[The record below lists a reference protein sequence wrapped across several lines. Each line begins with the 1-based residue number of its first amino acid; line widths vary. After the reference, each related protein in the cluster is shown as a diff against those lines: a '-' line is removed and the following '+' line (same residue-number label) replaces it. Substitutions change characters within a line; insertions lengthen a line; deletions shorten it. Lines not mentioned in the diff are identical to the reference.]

1 MATYRKRGKNWEYR
15 IRYVD
20 PITGLKAEK
29 SKGGF
34 RTKAEAEYAASE
46 VFIDVKDGHG
56 IGINK
61 EISFIDFSNAW
72 FEEYKPTVKETSVR
86 SRYSYLM
93 VIQETFQKL
102 KLKNLT
108 LSIYKKKM
116 GELSQIYSK
125 NTLISMNQICQMIA
139 KKAVSDGYFKAN
151 PIANFKIPYYPDR
164 EEEITFWS
172 LDTVKKFEEYCRR
185 DIAKKRS
192 KKFAHIPFEKQR
204 DLAMFFLMLYGGL
217 RIGEACA
224 LSPNDYFPI
233 TREIDIS
240 KTLASPKQNQ
250 VKSSWRIFPPKTK
263 NAYRTVPLPEVAY
276 KQIEMWLKMRKEY
289 VLLFPEAKDS
299 IYLFCQ
305 RDGSPLTTRDL
316 RYHFDA
322 IVKKADLPKITPHNL
337 RHTYTALQIQAG
349 IDPKSLQMLL
359 GHASIKTTL
368 NIYAHLTEDK
378 KRENISR
385 FDQMLKNSESGAKA
399 GQGDKTTFL
408 A

>member
-1 MATYRKRGKNWEYR
+1 
-15 IRYVD
+15 
-20 PITGLKAEK
+20 
-29 SKGGF
+29 
-34 RTKAEAEYAASE
+34 
-46 VFIDVKDGHG
+46 
-56 IGINK
+56 
-61 EISFIDFSNAW
+61 
-72 FEEYKPTVKETSVR
+72 
-86 SRYSYLM
+86 
-93 VIQETFQKL
+93 
-102 KLKNLT
+102 
-108 LSIYKKKM
+108 
-116 GELSQIYSK
+116 
-125 NTLISMNQICQMIA
+125 MIA

-151 PIANFKIPYYPDR
+151 PIANFKIPYYPNR

-250 VKSSWRIFPPKTK
+250 IKSSWRIFPPKTK

-322 IVKKADLPKITPHNL
+322 IVKKADLPKLL
-337 RHTYTALQIQAG
+337 R
-349 IDPKSLQMLL
+349 
-359 GHASIKTTL
+359 
-368 NIYAHLTEDK
+368 
-378 KRENISR
+378 
-385 FDQMLKNSESGAKA
+385 AK
-399 GQGDKTTFL
+399 GVEL
-408 A
+408 IIL